1 MTSKKE
7 RSHTTTRNTRSTLV
21 EQRIEEGEEE
31 TERDKNKKKQK
42 GGRDTDRHGLNLCLV
57 HIIPIGFRLSNGQ
70 LAHQLSLP

>member
-31 TERDKNKKKQK
+31 TERDKNKKVE
-42 GGRDTDRHGLNLCLV
+42 GTRTGTD
-57 HIIPIGFRLSNGQ
+57 
-70 LAHQLSLP
+70 